1 MGLNL
6 TKRLKAL
13 WKYYGYCA
21 AQLYKSQLLTKLKSQ
36 TVRQPAFSLAA
47 YFPFSLKC
55 ILKTAVLTR
64 EQHNMVAYSQCV
76 SESFPSFSFFPMQG
90 EMNTSQ
96 TPQERG
102 CHDNLFLG
110 HLEGQQRRVSISGE
124 LLVVY
129 KSCRT
134 LCMDGESGSH
144 V

>member
-64 EQHNMVAYSQCV
+64 E
-76 SESFPSFSFFPMQG
+76 
-90 EMNTSQ
+90 
-96 TPQERG
+96 
-102 CHDNLFLG
+102 
-110 HLEGQQRRVSISGE
+110 
-124 LLVVY
+124 
-129 KSCRT
+129 
-134 LCMDGESGSH
+134 
-144 V
+144 